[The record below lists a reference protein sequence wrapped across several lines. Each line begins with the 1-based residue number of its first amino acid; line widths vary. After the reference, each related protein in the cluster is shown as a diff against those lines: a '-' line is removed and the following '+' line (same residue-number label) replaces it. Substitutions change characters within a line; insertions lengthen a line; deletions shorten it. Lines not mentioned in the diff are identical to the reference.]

1 MVPDRGANGTADGG
15 QMVPPKSQKGAFGT
29 TKGGKKYYRWKD
41 EKKRKRRSSQNRT
54 ISYAAADT
62 I

>member
-1 MVPDRGANGTADGG
+1 MVPFEGAFGTGSGG
-15 QMVPPKSQKGAFGT
+15 QMVPPKSQKGAFST
-29 TKGGKKYYRWKD
+29 AKGGKKYYRWKD

-62 I
+62 T